1 MGMVEWCRGRTIGR
15 GSSATVSLA
24 TVPASGEVFAVKS
37 AEIARAGLLQRE
49 QRILSNLN
57 SPHVVSYLGCDV
69 TSEKNGVYYNL
80 FTEYAARGSLS
91 DEIKK
96 QGGCLDEPTIRSYSY
111 HILRGL
117 AYLHSSRIAHCDVKG
132 QNVLIGSDGR
142 AIIADLGCAR
152 RVAGDEDDYDD
163 DDGLQLRG
171 TPMFMA
177 PEVARGEEQ
186 GIPADIWA
194 LGCTI
199 VEMATGHAPWPEVS
213 DPIAA
218 LHRIA
223 FSSDVP
229 ELPSWIS
236 DEGKDFSDKCLR
248 RDPKERWT
256 AEQLL
261 NHPFVAS
268 SANSIHKRISPKS
281 TLDQAFWDSLSDEYE
296 EEEEEDE
303 EEDGNSSDDPSKRI
317 QLLVGGG
324 TVVGSPNWTW
334 DDSWMTIRTD
344 GREGEIILETEKNS
358 VQIPVDEPTGGDPP
372 TNPCVSRS
380 GEFSLTGTSG
390 GSSSSSSE
398 EFILSTNHMDS
409 EEDYLPNPRNYYGF
423 INDFNCNSSSLGHP
437 DEGIE
442 KLFRSCKKDV
452 ITFGSGNCNP
462 INQRQRH
469 SICVLKL
476 VLSFVSSWLAAF
488 VFYFLLFSKAS
499 FDRRVRRRT
508 EIADHVLEAPALGE

>member
-1 MGMVEWCRGRTIGR
+1 MGMNQWCRGRTIGR
-15 GSSATVSLA
+15 GSYATVSLA
-24 TVPASGEVFAVKS
+24 TVPASGELFAVKS
-37 AEIARAGLLQRE
+37 AELSRAGLLQRE

-57 SPHVVSYLGCDV
+57 SPHVVSYLGFDV
-69 TSEKNGVYYNL
+69 TSEKNGLYYNL
-80 FTEYAARGSLS
+80 FMEYAARGSLS

-96 QGGCLDEPTIRSYSY
+96 QGGRLDEPTIRSYSY
-111 HILRGL
+111 QILLGL

-142 AIIADLGCAR
+142 AMIADLGCAR
-152 RVAGDEDDYDD
+152 WVAGDEDGSDD

-194 LGCTI
+194 LGCTV
-199 VEMATGHAPWPEVS
+199 VEMATGHAPWPQVS

-236 DEGKDFSDKCLR
+236 DEGKDFLDNCLR

-261 NHPFVAS
+261 KHPFVAS
-268 SANSIHKRISPKS
+268 SANCLSNSDSTRTWISPKS
-281 TLDQAFWDSLSDEYE
+281 TLDQAFWESFSDEYE
-296 EEEEEDE
+296 EEE
-303 EEDGNSSDDPSKRI
+303 GNSSNDPSERI

-324 TVVGSPNWTW
+324 GTVNGPNWTW

-344 GREGEIILETEKNS
+344 GREGEIVPETEEDK
-358 VQIPVDEPTGGDPP
+358 VQIPVDEPTSGDSP
-372 TNPCVSRS
+372 TNSCVSRS
-380 GEFSLTGTSG
+380 GEFKITGSRG
-390 GSSSSSSE
+390 GSSSE
-398 EFILSTNHMDS
+398 EFILSTKQMDT
-409 EEDYLPNPRNYYGF
+409 EDDYLLSPLNYYGF
-423 INDFNCNSSSLGHP
+423 INDFTCNNSSLVLQ
-437 DEGIE
+437 DEGNE
-442 KLFRSCKKDV
+442 KLFYSCKRDV
-452 ITFGSGNCNP
+452 ITLGNDNSNP
-462 INQRQRH
+462 INQTQDILFELLNWCFPLYPVGSLLLSLPFCSFSRE
-469 SICVLKL
+469 VL
-476 VLSFVSSWLAAF
+476 VEW
-488 VFYFLLFSKAS
+488 
-499 FDRRVRRRT
+499 
-508 EIADHVLEAPALGE
+508 